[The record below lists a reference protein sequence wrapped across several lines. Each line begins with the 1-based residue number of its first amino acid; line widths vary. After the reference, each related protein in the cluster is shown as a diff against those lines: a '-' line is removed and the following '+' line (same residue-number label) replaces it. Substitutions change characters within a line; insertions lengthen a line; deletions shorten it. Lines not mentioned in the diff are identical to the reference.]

1 MPQMGESIAEGTLSR
16 WLKKV
21 GDEVRREEPS
31 FEISTDKVDAEIPSP
46 VAGVLAEILVTE
58 GTTVAV
64 QTVVARIETEKG
76 ASVAPAAP
84 APAPVSAPAPAS
96 TPPPAPASVAAPSAP
111 PAVASRPAT
120 GVAAS

>member
-21 GDEVRREEPS
+21 GDDVKRDEPI

-46 VAGVLAEILVTE
+46 TSGVLAEILVGE

-64 QTVVARIETEKG
+64 QTVVSLIET
-76 ASVAPAAP
+76 
-84 APAPVSAPAPAS
+84 
-96 TPPPAPASVAAPSAP
+96 
-111 PAVASRPAT
+111 
-120 GVAAS
+120 